1 MKLEPGGI
9 DIWYIDESTDP
20 DFFAMSAISV
30 PFLRQYDGTWTLAWE
45 DHFKNIREWRRELR
59 RQHGIPVAKE
69 LKGTKLVAGRGRYA
83 TGKHQLS
90 PMAGVAAYRWA
101 LLNIGFL
108 QPASIISVCGR
119 KSSQLYGH
127 SRLEAV
133 LYALLQR
140 MRTAM
145 EKAHR
150 NAFVFF
156 DEGHGEYRTLYRKAQ
171 VFLPTGSNLGDWGGG
186 QTAKNLPLAMFTKD
200 ANIKQSDHCFVTQLA
215 DLLSFAVLAK
225 VRHENGKLPVPQ
237 HSLST
242 HTLYDSVPASV
253 LNLKAAT
260 EDPLRGI
267 KRL

>member
-30 PFLRQYDGTWTLAWE
+30 PFLRQHDGTWTLVWE
-45 DHFKNIREWRRELR
+45 DHFEGIRDWRRELR
-59 RQHGIPVAKE
+59 KQHGVPVAKE

-83 TGKHQLS
+83 SGTHQLS
-90 PMAGVAAYRWA
+90 PAAGVAAYRWA
-101 LLNIGFL
+101 LSNIGFL
-108 QPASIISVCGR
+108 QPDSIISVCGR
-119 KSSQLYGH
+119 KTSQLYGH
-127 SRLEAV
+127 SRLEAA

-145 EKAHR
+145 DKTRR

-156 DEGHGEYRTLYRKAQ
+156 DEGHGEYRSLYRKAR
-171 VFLPTGSNLGDWGGG
+171 VFLHTGSNIGSWSGGK
-186 QTAKNLPLAMFTKD
+186 TVKNLPLEMFTKD
-200 ANIKQSDHCFVTQLA
+200 ANIKQSGHCFYTQLA
-215 DLLSFAVLAK
+215 DLLSFGVLAK
-225 VRHENGKLPVPQ
+225 VRHENGKLPAPQ
-237 HSLST
+237 IPLGTHS
-242 HTLYDSVPASV
+242 LYDSVPSVV
-253 LNLKAAT
+253 LNLKAAA